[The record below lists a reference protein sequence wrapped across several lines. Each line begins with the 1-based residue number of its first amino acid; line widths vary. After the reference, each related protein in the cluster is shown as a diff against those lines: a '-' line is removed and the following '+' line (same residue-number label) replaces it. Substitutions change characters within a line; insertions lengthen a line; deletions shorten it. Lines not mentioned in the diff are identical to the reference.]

1 MEHNLNYVYTEKMKI
16 AHFAGA
22 TNQTVDEMITSK
34 HFEVNSK

>member
-1 MEHNLNYVYTEKMKI
+1 MKI

-34 HFEVNSK
+34 TFSRVNSKIEHIESKKIRF